1 MKSRLV
7 LLACCLALLSS
18 CGQGDKGTG
27 KAPEFAVIEAK
38 TTTAN
43 LTNSYPATIKGKQ
56 DVEIRPMVSGFI
68 TKLHVD
74 EGATVRKGQVLF
86 SIDPVQ
92 YQAAVNSA
100 KAAVETA
107 KAAVN
112 TQELTVNNK
121 RELNKKNI
129 ISDYDLQMAENQL
142 AQTKAQLAQANAQ
155 LVNAKNN
162 LSYTSVT
169 SPSDGVVGSI
179 PYRVGSLVSP
189 SVASPLTTVA
199 DISEMYAY
207 FSMTERQLLSQIR
220 EGGSTKEILEK
231 MPDVQLQLIDG
242 TMYADSGRVE
252 TISGVIDQTTGSVTM
267 RALFPNKHN
276 VLRSGSTG
284 NVVFPNPLHDVIMIP
299 QSATTEIQDKQFV
312 FVLQPDNT
320 LKNTEV
326 KVFSLDDGK
335 YYYVTEGLK
344 AIPQQ
349 SRFYA
354 CMTDVINWHK
364 QYPDD
369 WKKCWEEI
377 EKKWGTNDI
386 ACPDGVEV
394 PFNIETYV
402 NGAYIILGLL
412 YGQGDFEKT
421 IDISTRAG
429 QDSDCNPAS
438 SGGILGTM
446 LGYNRLPEKYKAEMA
461 IVEDMPFNNTVSFN
475 KGSELSYGQALQMIE
490 REGGKVG
497 ENEVKINFQKP
508 VPAKLEISF
517 EGLKLDKKV
526 TVDNWIANFPTVEF
540 DGIGAVIKG
549 ELKGDNVPEDYVAE
563 LEVYFNDKLVEVCK
577 LPLKYNHRKHELFFN
592 YEQPYGKYKVTC
604 KWTNPVKGADIWVRD
619 VITYTTDK

>member
-1 MKSRLV
+1 MDEQHTGNKRIKLKNRYLLSMKSRIV
-7 LLACCLALLSS
+7 LFAFCVALLSS
-18 CGQGDKGTG
+18 CGNKGNDTG
-27 KAPEFAVIEAK
+27 KAPEYAVQELQK
-38 TTTAN
+38 TTAN
-43 LTNSYPATIKGKQ
+43 LTTAYPATIKGKQ

-129 ISDYDLQMAENQL
+129 ISNYDLQMAENQL
-142 AQTKAQLAQANAQ
+142 AQTKAQLAQAEAQ

-189 SVASPLTTVA
+189 SVATPLTTVA

-252 TISGVIDQTTGSVTM
+252 TISGVIEQKTGSVTM
-267 RALFPNKHN
+267 RALFPNQRN

-284 NVVFPNPLHDVIMIP
+284 NVVFPNPMTDVIMIP
-299 QSATTEIQDKQFV
+299 QSATTEIQDKKFV
-312 FVLQPDNT
+312 FVVQPDNT
-320 LKNTEV
+320 LKNTEIQ
-326 KVFSLDDGK
+326 VFKLNDGK

-344 AIPQQ
+344 AGDKVVMEGVQNLRDGAAITPITP
-349 SRFYA
+349 A
-354 CMTDVINWHK
+354 
-364 QYPDD
+364 
-369 WKKCWEEI
+369 
-377 EKKWGTNDI
+377 EKEAEYQKALKDQKEGNIQT
-386 ACPDGVEV
+386 A
-394 PFNIETYV
+394 FN
-402 NGAYIILGLL
+402 
-412 YGQGDFEKT
+412 
-421 IDISTRAG
+421 
-429 QDSDCNPAS
+429 
-438 SGGILGTM
+438 
-446 LGYNRLPEKYKAEMA
+446 
-461 IVEDMPFNNTVSFN
+461 
-475 KGSELSYGQALQMIE
+475 
-490 REGGKVG
+490 
-497 ENEVKINFQKP
+497 
-508 VPAKLEISF
+508 
-517 EGLKLDKKV
+517 
-526 TVDNWIANFPTVEF
+526 
-540 DGIGAVIKG
+540 
-549 ELKGDNVPEDYVAE
+549 
-563 LEVYFNDKLVEVCK
+563 
-577 LPLKYNHRKHELFFN
+577 
-592 YEQPYGKYKVTC
+592 
-604 KWTNPVKGADIWVRD
+604 
-619 VITYTTDK
+619 

>member
-231 MPDVQLQLIDG
+231 MPNVQLQLIDG

-299 QSATTEIQDKQFV
+299 QTATTEIQDKQFV

-326 KVFSLDDGK
+326 KVFSLDAGK

-344 AIPQQ
+344 AGEKIVIEGVQNLKDGQ
-349 SRFYA
+349 SITPITPA
-354 CMTDVINWHK
+354 
-364 QYPDD
+364 
-369 WKKCWEEI
+369 
-377 EKKWGTNDI
+377 EKEAEYQKALKDQKEG
-386 ACPDGVEV
+386 
-394 PFNIETYV
+394 NIQT
-402 NGAYIILGLL
+402 A
-412 YGQGDFEKT
+412 
-421 IDISTRAG
+421 
-429 QDSDCNPAS
+429 
-438 SGGILGTM
+438 
-446 LGYNRLPEKYKAEMA
+446 
-461 IVEDMPFNNTVSFN
+461 
-475 KGSELSYGQALQMIE
+475 
-490 REGGKVG
+490 
-497 ENEVKINFQKP
+497 FQ
-508 VPAKLEISF
+508 
-517 EGLKLDKKV
+517 
-526 TVDNWIANFPTVEF
+526 
-540 DGIGAVIKG
+540 
-549 ELKGDNVPEDYVAE
+549 
-563 LEVYFNDKLVEVCK
+563 
-577 LPLKYNHRKHELFFN
+577 
-592 YEQPYGKYKVTC
+592 
-604 KWTNPVKGADIWVRD
+604 
-619 VITYTTDK
+619 

>member
-220 EGGSTKEILEK
+220 V
-231 MPDVQLQLIDG
+231 PDPLLRRTRHQ
-242 TMYADSGRVE
+242 YGR
-252 TISGVIDQTTGSVTM
+252 T
-267 RALFPNKHN
+267 
-276 VLRSGSTG
+276 
-284 NVVFPNPLHDVIMIP
+284 
-299 QSATTEIQDKQFV
+299 
-312 FVLQPDNT
+312 
-320 LKNTEV
+320 
-326 KVFSLDDGK
+326 
-335 YYYVTEGLK
+335 
-344 AIPQQ
+344 
-349 SRFYA
+349 
-354 CMTDVINWHK
+354 
-364 QYPDD
+364 
-369 WKKCWEEI
+369 
-377 EKKWGTNDI
+377 
-386 ACPDGVEV
+386 
-394 PFNIETYV
+394 
-402 NGAYIILGLL
+402 
-412 YGQGDFEKT
+412 
-421 IDISTRAG
+421 G
-429 QDSDCNPAS
+429 QDSARPCVDRKHCQRTGTGGRIGRPGQGVGDCHCKS
-438 SGGILGTM
+438 RRR
-446 LGYNRLPEKYKAEMA
+446 RLHR
-461 IVEDMPFNNTVSFN
+461 N
-475 KGSELSYGQALQMIE
+475 ELS
-490 REGGKVG
+490 
-497 ENEVKINFQKP
+497 
-508 VPAKLEISF
+508 
-517 EGLKLDKKV
+517 
-526 TVDNWIANFPTVEF
+526 
-540 DGIGAVIKG
+540 
-549 ELKGDNVPEDYVAE
+549 ED
-563 LEVYFNDKLVEVCK
+563 
-577 LPLKYNHRKHELFFN
+577 
-592 YEQPYGKYKVTC
+592 Q
-604 KWTNPVKGADIWVRD
+604 
-619 VITYTTDK
+619 